1 MRFTFYS
8 RGSVVIRAAV
18 LSGALP
24 SASGVAPQKIEVEP
38 VAEKT
43 VALRDVLRMSA
54 RHRRSGRQRTP
65 RARDV
70 KARRKLNDRRACS
83 RR

>member
-1 MRFTFYS
+1 MMRFTFDS
-8 RGSVVIRAAV
+8 RGSVVTRAAV

-24 SASGVAPQKIEVEP
+24 STSGVAPQKIEVEP

-54 RHRRSGRQRTP
+54 RHRRSGRHRTP
-65 RARDV
+65 PRETLKHDG
-70 KARRKLNDRRACS
+70 S
-83 RR
+83 